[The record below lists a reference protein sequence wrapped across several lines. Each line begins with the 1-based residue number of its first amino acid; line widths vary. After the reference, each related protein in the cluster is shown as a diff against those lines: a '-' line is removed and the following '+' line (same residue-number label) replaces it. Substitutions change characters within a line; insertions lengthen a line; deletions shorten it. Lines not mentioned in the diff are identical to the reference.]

1 MAYCILIWSGPQAR
15 LVDHES
21 DGVGKG
27 DDALLERL
35 ADAGRAARG
44 LPPRPDEAQR
54 GAGLACAPRHLG
66 RAVKLFED
74 L

>member
-1 MAYCILIWSGPQAR
+1 MAYRILIWSGPQAR

-21 DGVGKG
+21 DGVGKD

-35 ADAGRAARG
+35 ADAGRAALG

-54 GAGLACAPRHLG
+54 GPELACAPRHLV
-66 RAVKLFED
+66 RAVKLLEN